1 MNTIGTQLKAMRKS
15 GKLSQAKVAE
25 KVGVSQQTI
34 GQWEAGE
41 TTPRREQLERLRELF
56 PLLADYSFPAPVNS
70 TLLGETLYFDRGRSL
85 PTIVSARVCNDW
97 ISGLCA
103 SPQSARLFVMPDSA
117 MEPTIQRGA
126 TLVVD
131 IARKGIGVGGD
142 IYLLDLDGQPLVRR
156 AVRPLQSQDRVRLST
171 DARNDLYDEVNKAWA
186 EARLVGRVVAAINAT
201 PLF

>member
-1 MNTIGTQLKAMRKS
+1 
-15 GKLSQAKVAE
+15 
-25 KVGVSQQTI
+25 
-34 GQWEAGE
+34 
-41 TTPRREQLERLRELF
+41 
-56 PLLADYSFPAPVNS
+56 LLADYSVPAPAKS
-70 TLLGETLYFDRGRSL
+70 TLLGETLFSDRDGSL

-97 ISGLCA
+97 ISGLGA
-103 SPQSARLFVMPDSA
+103 SPQTARLFVMPNGA

-131 IARKGIGVGGD
+131 IACKGIGFGGD

-171 DARNDLYDEVNKAWA
+171 DAQNDVNDEVDKAWA
-186 EARLVGRVVAAINAT
+186 EARLVGRVVAAINAV